1 MNLLECLVGLALS
14 LVLIAPLIKNSGEFI
29 AKQIQYEKSQSL
41 TAEADRALELIGR
54 AIRMAG
60 YQNANSAISST
71 RKNTASIDYLQVQK
85 SNGYRGSDSLMVKQ
99 EISPGV
105 DFDCIGN
112 TLSKERTKNNLAQQG
127 FLVDRQASA
136 PKGVKVNGGSLI
148 CQSLDRQ
155 GRIINTTL
163 MNGIHHFSLEALP
176 ASAGKAYKVKLEMT
190 DGVSI
195 HQKFERT
202 FTTRNLLW
210 ICCESIVIIA
220 WVLSLLTLLSML
232 VIQLERLSALEV
244 MSINTYAESQR
255 EFIAAEQS
263 LLECERHISN
273 LAALDSSNCSIQ
285 SAGKNLWLIS
295 SKSKPSLEIFIF
307 LDDQTHIATRL
318 NWRQKFE

>member
-1 MNLLECLVGLALS
+1 
-14 LVLIAPLIKNSGEFI
+14 LIAPLIKNSGEFI

-163 MNGIHHFSLEALP
+163 MNGIHHLSLEALP

-202 FTTRNLLW
+202 FTTRNLL
-210 ICCESIVIIA
+210 
-220 WVLSLLTLLSML
+220 
-232 VIQLERLSALEV
+232 
-244 MSINTYAESQR
+244 
-255 EFIAAEQS
+255 
-263 LLECERHISN
+263 
-273 LAALDSSNCSIQ
+273 
-285 SAGKNLWLIS
+285 
-295 SKSKPSLEIFIF
+295 
-307 LDDQTHIATRL
+307 
-318 NWRQKFE
+318 